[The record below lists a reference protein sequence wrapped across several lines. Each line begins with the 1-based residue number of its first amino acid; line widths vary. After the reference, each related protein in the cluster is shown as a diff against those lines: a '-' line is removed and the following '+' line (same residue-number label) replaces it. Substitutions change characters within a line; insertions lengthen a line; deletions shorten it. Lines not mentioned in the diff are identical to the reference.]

1 MINRDFKTTLLLNA
15 TPHEVYEAV
24 NRTNDWWQ
32 GDIVGNTDALQ
43 SLFRYTMGDV
53 HYSEQ
58 KIVALVPDQKVMW
71 QITNSQLSFTKI
83 KNEWTGTS
91 ICFEISKEGNQTK
104 LVFTHVGLSPKLEC
118 YEACSNA
125 WEQLIQKSLKS
136 LITTGK
142 GVDVF

>member
-1 MINRDFKTTLLLNA
+1 MINRDFKTTLLLTA

-24 NRTNDWWQ
+24 IRANEWWQ
-32 GDIVGNTDALQ
+32 GDIVGNTNALQ

-58 KIVALVPDQKVMW
+58 KVIELVPDQKITW
-71 QITNSQLSFTKI
+71 QITDSQLSFTKI
-83 KNEWTGTS
+83 KTEWTGTI
-91 ICFEISKEGNQTK
+91 ICFEISKAGKKTK
-104 LVFTHVGLSPKLEC
+104 LVFTHVGLSPTLEC